1 MTNTIKTKLN
11 IFTDKPAKN
20 QTLSEEQKELRKKII
35 QILTEL
41 DPKEETVLRLRFG
54 MSANKTSTL
63 EEVAEYIGVT
73 RERIREIER
82 NALKKLT
89 QPENARKLRSCLED

>member
-1 MTNTIKTKLN
+1 MTNTTKTKLN
-11 IFTDKPAKN
+11 IFTDKPVKN

-41 DPKEETVLRLRFG
+41 DPKEEIVLRQRYG
-54 MSANKTSTL
+54 MNKNKTSTL

-82 NALKKLT
+82 NALKKLK